1 MKTTT
6 QNPVFAK
13 IRLYLKI
20 LASCV
25 IVTCLFLIIIHPE
38 AWITPSC
45 IIVAM
50 ICLLFLLIRAK
61 RKDQKNER
69 NIRSYH
75 APLIPPLRFPV
86 LDTTFH
92 RIYGSAVLSR
102 IGRQLHFLF
111 SQQHSRLAYIPSM
124 IIYCFIWPV
133 IPNPDGI
140 KVT

>member
-38 AWITPSC
+38 AWITPAC

-61 RKDQKNER
+61 RKESKYQ
-69 NIRSYH
+69 
-75 APLIPPLRFPV
+75 
-86 LDTTFH
+86 
-92 RIYGSAVLSR
+92 
-102 IGRQLHFLF
+102 
-111 SQQHSRLAYIPSM
+111 
-124 IIYCFIWPV
+124 IISCAFNSSTAISSS
-133 IPNPDGI
+133 
-140 KVT
+140 

>member
-50 ICLLFLLIRAK
+50 ICLLFL
-61 RKDQKNER
+61 
-69 NIRSYH
+69 
-75 APLIPPLRFPV
+75 V

-111 SQQHSRLAYIPSM
+111 FPAAQPPCIHPIDDNLLLYMARNPQSGWDKGDMIPVYKSQSCHPDKPFQWHNNSILSRHS
-124 IIYCFIWPV
+124 
-133 IPNPDGI
+133 
-140 KVT
+140 K

>member
-50 ICLLFLLIRAK
+50 ICLLIRAK
-61 RKDQKNER
+61 RKESK
-69 NIRSYH
+69 
-75 APLIPPLRFPV
+75 
-86 LDTTFH
+86 
-92 RIYGSAVLSR
+92 
-102 IGRQLHFLF
+102 
-111 SQQHSRLAYIPSM
+111 
-124 IIYCFIWPV
+124 
-133 IPNPDGI
+133 
-140 KVT
+140 K

>member
-1 MKTTT
+1 MKATTAFKST
-6 QNPVFAK
+6 FISLLFCIPAIPVFAK

-61 RKDQKNER
+61 RKESK
-69 NIRSYH
+69 
-75 APLIPPLRFPV
+75 
-86 LDTTFH
+86 
-92 RIYGSAVLSR
+92 
-102 IGRQLHFLF
+102 
-111 SQQHSRLAYIPSM
+111 
-124 IIYCFIWPV
+124 
-133 IPNPDGI
+133 
-140 KVT
+140 K

>member
-61 RKDQKNER
+61 RKESNQER
-69 NIRSYH
+69 NQKE
-75 APLIPPLRFPV
+75 LL
-86 LDTTFH
+86 H
-92 RIYGSAVLSR
+92 RRRLQ
-102 IGRQLHFLF
+102 QLV
-111 SQQHSRLAYIPSM
+111 SIS
-124 IIYCFIWPV
+124 
-133 IPNPDGI
+133 
-140 KVT
+140 